1 MKIRKLIHRLR
12 GNVPMFPVIPI
23 VPIAL
28 VLSNAVIAV
37 LNFRGLKRLEARVK
51 LNRPIQANGRAARVA
66 KVHA

>member
-1 MKIRKLIHRLR
+1 MPIRKLIKRLR

-37 LNFRGLKRLEARVK
+37 LNFRGLKRLEARVD
-51 LNRPIQANGRAARVA
+51 RPIRANGRSARVA
-66 KVHA
+66 RASV